1 MPNDTFLYVGGFGS
15 ERTRNY
21 DVSPREGFA
30 FHFRFKPEDA
40 KDDRFLPSRWTSIN
54 SSLDVLIYTTI
65 TKLVSPTILSLDRFP
80 IKPARLPSFHN
91 ATTKE
96 ERLGGPG

>member
-1 MPNDTFLYVGGFGS
+1 MTPFLYVGEFGS
-15 ERTRNY
+15 ERTRDH

-40 KDDRFLPSRWTSIN
+40 KDDRFLASRWTTII
-54 SSLDVLIYTTI
+54 SSLDALTYNTI
-65 TKLVSPTILSLDRFP
+65 TNSVLPSILSLDKFP

-91 ATTKE
+91 ATAKE
-96 ERLGGPG
+96 ERFGGPG